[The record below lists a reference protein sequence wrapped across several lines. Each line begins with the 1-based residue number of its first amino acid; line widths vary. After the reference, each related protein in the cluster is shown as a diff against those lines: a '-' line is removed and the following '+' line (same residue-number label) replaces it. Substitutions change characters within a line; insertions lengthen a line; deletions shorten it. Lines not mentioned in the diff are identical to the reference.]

1 MNQNKWEVFGQDWA
15 VNLLQQH
22 VSRGG
27 LRHAY
32 LISGPIGIGRRTLAL
47 RLAQAL
53 NCATPIAPGVP
64 CRTCRT
70 CKQIE
75 AGQHAD
81 LMVIKKLPDKKD
93 LGVDQI
99 REVSRFLSLKPYM
112 SPYKV
117 VLVINFEDASP
128 SAQNAL
134 LKTLEEAPDY
144 GVLLLTAE
152 NNEQLLPTIVSRCEI
167 LRLRPAKVDDLAE
180 FLAERGMN
188 AGKARL
194 LAHLSSG
201 CPGLALRLESDTT
214 GLSFRTEKLDDLH
227 SLLAARRIERFHFAE
242 KLDKENK
249 KRAKGKEKDKDDDDA
264 GKENLFRQTLLIWL
278 SYWRDVLL
286 KASNAQADLTNIDR
300 TEEIETLAY
309 ALDRSRTRSVVVDL
323 VKALDRL
330 DKNVNPRLLTEVTLM
345 DWPKVK

>member
-134 LKTLEEAPDY
+134 LKTPARI
-144 GVLLLTAE
+144 T
-152 NNEQLLPTIVSRCEI
+152 PTSITRSGPRSR
-167 LRLRPAKVDDLAE
+167 
-180 FLAERGMN
+180 RGS
-188 AGKARL
+188 R
-194 LAHLSSG
+194 
-201 CPGLALRLESDTT
+201 
-214 GLSFRTEKLDDLH
+214 
-227 SLLAARRIERFHFAE
+227 
-242 KLDKENK
+242 
-249 KRAKGKEKDKDDDDA
+249 
-264 GKENLFRQTLLIWL
+264 
-278 SYWRDVLL
+278 
-286 KASNAQADLTNIDR
+286 
-300 TEEIETLAY
+300 
-309 ALDRSRTRSVVVDL
+309 RSRTR
-323 VKALDRL
+323 
-330 DKNVNPRLLTEVTLM
+330 PRSGAGSSS
-345 DWPKVK
+345 PSRRPSARRIPAGAAPG